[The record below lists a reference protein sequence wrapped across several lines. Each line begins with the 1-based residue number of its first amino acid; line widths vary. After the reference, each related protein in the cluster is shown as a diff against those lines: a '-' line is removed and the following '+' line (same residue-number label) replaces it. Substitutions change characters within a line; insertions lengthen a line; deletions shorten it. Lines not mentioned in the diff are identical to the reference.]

1 MTVPHKALVSLAAA
15 LLFGCGSDPYL
26 PEGKE
31 TDCYLIRVAKPHADI
46 ESRTVHWDGLSALMK
61 SGENC
66 GRLLDVAYEVFVDRN
81 GDTVADKNEVVFGAT
96 LALGADATVVDV
108 DPIDAPF
115 SLMEGPLLF
124 RVNISMTNEHK
135 SILLRQLGQR
145 QGQALEI

>member
-1 MTVPHKALVSLAAA
+1 MTVPRKALVSLAAA
-15 LLFGCGSDPYL
+15 LLFGCGSDPSL

-61 SGENC
+61 DEDC

-96 LALGADATVVDV
+96 LALGPDATVVDV

-115 SLMEGPLLF
+115 TLLEGPLLF
-124 RVNISMTNEHK
+124 RVNISMTNDQHYG
-135 SILLRQLGQR
+135 SLSRIAPR
-145 QGQALEI
+145 